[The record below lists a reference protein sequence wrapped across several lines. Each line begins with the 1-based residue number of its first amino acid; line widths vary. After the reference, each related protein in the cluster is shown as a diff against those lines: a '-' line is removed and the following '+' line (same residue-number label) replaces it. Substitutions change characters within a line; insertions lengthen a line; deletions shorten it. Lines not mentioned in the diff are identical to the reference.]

1 MIFSVPILTLL
12 MVSLF
17 SITAMLWAGCFAVRI
32 IRHWNLESG
41 SATQILL
48 EKQTYL
54 VSTMVAGIMV
64 LQAIST
70 PLFVLNADR
79 MAPLFIGA
87 MCAVGALEV
96 NAYGSPALILKLLVF
111 LCAAIWLGL
120 HHTDTRFR
128 NYPLTRFKYGF
139 LTLITPLILSSEI
152 LQFLYFIN
160 MDIDVIT
167 SCCSVIFTPESSGA
181 GGSLS
186 TIPPKI
192 GLIVLLGIYSGLLF
206 SALLSFKH
214 PAAFGL
220 IFSFLSTVF
229 LIAAIAAIV
238 SVISPYVYEQPH
250 HHCPFCLLKADY
262 NYIGYAL
269 YIPLFGGS
277 AAGLTAGALSV
288 WAFITGTAGQP
299 KMETVITRCMQY
311 AMLGYTAYG
320 IIALTIATQSNLVLF
335 NR

>member
-1 MIFSVPILTLL
+1 
-12 MVSLF
+12 
-17 SITAMLWAGCFAVRI
+17 
-32 IRHWNLESG
+32 
-41 SATQILL
+41 
-48 EKQTYL
+48 
-54 VSTMVAGIMV
+54 
-64 LQAIST
+64 
-70 PLFVLNADR
+70 
-79 MAPLFIGA
+79 
-87 MCAVGALEV
+87 
-96 NAYGSPALILKLLVF
+96 
-111 LCAAIWLGL
+111 
-120 HHTDTRFR
+120 
-128 NYPLTRFKYGF
+128 
-139 LTLITPLILSSEI
+139 
-152 LQFLYFIN
+152 